1 MTDAIRAGAVDRE
14 TAALSGRD
22 HEQAYLESLL
32 AGTRSSRGGAV
43 MILGEAGSGKTA
55 LLDRC
60 ASTAAGEAR
69 LLRCTGVQSEA
80 ALPYAGLQVLLRG
93 ALDRAANLPDR
104 QLRALR
110 GVIAADDAPA
120 GDRFQ
125 VGAATLGLLD
135 DLAEERPVVVL
146 VDDAHWLDLETVDAL
161 LFTARRLGMGRVAM
175 VFAARDDAAAREGAP
190 GLPVLHLGPLGDTEA
205 AALLADRAPDLHA
218 AVGNRIIGLAQGNP
232 LALVELAGALTAAQ
246 RDGSEPLDAREIA
259 VLPASWRV
267 RRIFDERI
275 RALPA
280 PTRLLLT
287 VAAADDTGDVA
298 LVVAAGER
306 TGATAGDLGPAE
318 AADLVRVSGRR
329 LVFRHP
335 LVRAA
340 AYQGAVLAERTA
352 AHRALAEAAP
362 PGGDMGRRAWHLAAA
377 TVGYDEEV
385 AAELAGSAELFR
397 SRGGRAAVAAAYR
410 RAARLTEDQEARS
423 LRLAAASAAAAEAGQ
438 AELAGTLADE
448 AGPVSSPP
456 TVARLASVRAALE
469 HRQGRAESARLLLVE
484 ATSEVTAHR
493 PAMGAWLLF
502 ESAAMA
508 WDAPDPVAAAH
519 DTRAR
524 SAGLDFGGHPVHRG
538 AAGVLDVLTGD
549 PARAAAAIRE
559 FAGYV
564 VRTRHERGLI
574 DHVRLHGWDMILG
587 EYRTVH
593 DEAVA
598 LELECRTEGAVGVLP
613 RVLLRLARLRLFLGR
628 HRDAYT
634 TAVEGLEIARDTGQ
648 HHLATMLSGV
658 LAVLAALDGEEPGD
672 GVRPGGRLQPGEG
685 IPSGGR
691 LQPGDEV
698 RPGDGP
704 DPAGRPQR
712 HPYPGIPP
720 IPPIPPIPIWLTR
733 AQGLL
738 DLGLGR
744 YERALQ
750 RFAVLTGGPHRH
762 LMVSVHSL
770 PDQVEAAVRI
780 DRAADA
786 GPAAERFT
794 HWARATGTAWAE
806 AVELRC
812 RALLATD
819 DTEAEELYERA
830 LAAHE
835 GDGRPFEEARTR
847 LLYGEWLRRAKRRA
861 AARDAL
867 TTALESFE
875 RMPAAAWADRARTE
889 LRAVGAAPAAPSPSA
904 DLVNRLTAQELRVVR
919 LAATGLSNRDIGARL
934 FLSPRT
940 VGYHL
945 SNAYPK
951 LGVTS
956 RAALGALDLA

>member
-1 MTDAIRAGAVDRE
+1 MTDAVGAGAVDRKPVG
-14 TAALSGRD
+14 LSGRD
-22 HEQAYLESLL
+22 HERQVLDGLL
-32 AGTRSSRGGAV
+32 AGAWESRGGAV
-43 MILGEAGSGKTA
+43 VLIGEAGSGKTA

-60 ASTAAGEAR
+60 AAAADGSR

-80 ALPYAGLQVLLRG
+80 ALPYAGLHMLLRG
-93 ALDRAANLPDR
+93 ALDRAGGLPER

-110 GVIAADDAPA
+110 GAVALDDVPA
-120 GDRFQ
+120 GDRFL

-135 DLAEERPVVVL
+135 ELSEERPVVVL
-146 VDDAHWLDLETVDAL
+146 VDDAQWLDLETVDAL
-161 LFTARRLGMGRVAM
+161 LFAARRLGRGRVAM
-175 VFAARDDAAAREGAP
+175 VFAAHEDSVVFDAAP
-190 GLPVLHLGPLGDTEA
+190 GLPVLHLGPLTDAEG
-205 AALLADRAPDLHA
+205 AALLVGRAPDLRTD
-218 AVGNRIIGLAQGNP
+218 VSSRILGLAQGNP
-232 LALVELAGALTAAQ
+232 LALVELAGALTKAQ

-298 LVVAAGER
+298 LVLAAGER
-306 TGATAGDLGPAE
+306 VGAAAGDLGPAE

-329 LVFRHP
+329 IAFRHP
-335 LVRAA
+335 LARAA
-340 AYQGAVLAERTA
+340 AYRGAVLVERAA

-362 PGGDMGRRAWHLAAA
+362 AAGDMGRRAWHLAVA

-385 AAELAGSAELFR
+385 AAELERSAEQFR

-438 AELAGTLADE
+438 VELAGALADE
-448 AGPVSSPP
+448 VGQVSSPL
-456 TVARLASVRAALE
+456 TLARLASVRAALE
-469 HRQGRAESARLLLVE
+469 HGQGRAESARLLLVD
-484 ATSEVTAHR
+484 AASDVTARH
-493 PAMGAWLLF
+493 PATGAWLLF
-502 ESAAMA
+502 ESAVMA
-508 WDAPDPVAAAH
+508 WDAPDPAAAAR

-524 SAGLDFGGHPVHRG
+524 TAGLDFGGDPVHRG
-538 AAGVLDVLTGD
+538 AAGVLDTLVGD
-549 PARAAAAIRE
+549 AAGGAAAVRE
-559 FAGYV
+559 FAAYV
-564 VRTRHERGLI
+564 VETRKERSLAEQ
-574 DHVRLHGWDMILG
+574 VRLHGWDMLLG

-598 LELECRTEGAVGVLP
+598 LERQCRAEGAVGVLP
-613 RVLLRLARLRLFLGR
+613 RALLRLARLRLFLGR

-634 TAVEGLEIARDTGQ
+634 TAVEGLEIACDTGQ
-648 HHLATMLSGV
+648 RHLATMLSGV
-658 LAVLAALDGEEPGD
+658 LVVLAALQGEEPGGPEGLAGAD
-672 GVRPGGRLQPGEG
+672 GPGGGDRPGG
-685 IPSGGR
+685 GR
-691 LQPGDEV
+691 GT
-698 RPGDGP
+698 
-704 DPAGRPQR
+704 AGRD
-712 HPYPGIPP
+712 PYLGVA
-720 IPPIPPIPIWLTR
+720 PIPIWLAR
-733 AQGLL
+733 AHGLL

-744 YERALQ
+744 YDRALR
-750 RFAVLTGGPHRH
+750 RFAGLTGGPQRH

-770 PDQVEAAVRI
+770 PDQVEAAVRT
-780 DRAADA
+780 DRAAEA
-786 GPAAERFT
+786 GRAADRFT
-794 HWARATGTAWAE
+794 PWARATGTAWAG

-812 RALLATD
+812 RALLAAD
-819 DTEAEELYERA
+819 GAAAEELYERA

-861 AARDAL
+861 AAREEL
-867 TTALESFE
+867 TTALASFE

-889 LRAVGAAPAAPSPSA
+889 LRAAGASPAASA
-904 DLVNRLTAQELRVVR
+904 TGTDLVGRLTAQELRVVR

-951 LGVTS
+951 LGVAS
-956 RAALGALDLA
+956 RAALGALDLG

>member
-1 MTDAIRAGAVDRE
+1 MTDAVLAGA
-14 TAALSGRD
+14 AARRLAGLSGRD
-22 HEQAYLESLL
+22 HERAVLDGLL
-32 AGTRSSRGGAV
+32 AGAGEGRGGAV
-43 MILGEAGSGKTA
+43 VLLGEAGSGKTA
-55 LLDRC
+55 LLDRS
-60 ASTAAGEAR
+60 ASAVAGGVR

-93 ALDRAANLPDR
+93 ELDRVRSLPER
-104 QLRALR
+104 QSRALR
-110 GVIAADDAPA
+110 GAIALDCAPT
-120 GDRFQ
+120 GDRFL

-135 DLAEERPVVVL
+135 ELAEERPVVVL

-161 LFTARRLGMGRVAM
+161 LFAARRLGMGRVAM
-175 VFAARDDAAAREGAP
+175 VFAAHEDAAAFDGAP
-190 GLPVLHLGPLGDTEA
+190 GLPTLHLGPLTDEEG
-205 AALLADRAPDLHA
+205 AALLAGRAPDLHA
-218 AVGNRIIGLAQGNP
+218 AVRSRILGLAQGNP
-232 LALVELAGALTAAQ
+232 LALVELVGALTAAQ

-298 LVVAAGER
+298 LLVAAGER
-306 TGATAGDLGPAE
+306 VGAAAGDLGPAE

-329 LVFRHP
+329 LLFRHP

-340 AYQGAVLAERTA
+340 AYQGAVLVERTA

-362 PGGDMGRRAWHLAAA
+362 TAGDMGRRAWHLAAA
-377 TVGYDEEV
+377 TVGYDEKV
-385 AAELAGSAELFR
+385 AAELERSAELFR
-397 SRGGRAAVAAAYR
+397 SRGGRAAVAAAYQQ
-410 RAARLTEDQEARS
+410 AARLTEDQEVRS

-438 AELAGTLADE
+438 ADLAGALADE
-448 AGPVSSPP
+448 AGPVTSPP
-456 TVARLASVRAALE
+456 AIARLAGVRAALE

-484 ATSEVTAHR
+484 AVSEVTARR

-508 WDAPDPVAAAH
+508 WDAPDPVAAAR

-524 SAGLDFGGHPVHRG
+524 VAGLDFGGHPVHRG
-538 AAGVLDVLTGD
+538 AVGVLDTLAGD
-549 PARAAAAIRE
+549 AVGGAAAIRE

-564 VRTRHERGLI
+564 VRTRHERSLI
-574 DHVRLHGWDMILG
+574 DQVRLHGWDMLLG
-587 EYRTVH
+587 AHGTVH

-598 LELECRTEGAVGVLP
+598 LERQCRAEGAVGVLA

-634 TAVEGLEIARDTGQ
+634 TAVEGLEIACDTGQ
-648 HHLATMLSGV
+648 RHLATMLSGV
-658 LAVLAALDGEEPGD
+658 LAVLAALDGQEPGATEGPAATEAP
-672 GVRPGGRLQPGEG
+672 GV
-685 IPSGGR
+685 
-691 LQPGDEV
+691 
-698 RPGDGP
+698 
-704 DPAGRPQR
+704 A
-712 HPYPGIPP
+712 
-720 IPPIPPIPIWLTR
+720 PIPIWLTR
-733 AQGLL
+733 AQGLY

-744 YERALQ
+744 YDRALQ
-750 RFAVLTGGPHRH
+750 RFAALTGGPHRH

-786 GPAAERFT
+786 GPAAELFAR
-794 HWARATGTAWAE
+794 WAVATGTAWAG

-812 RALLATD
+812 RALLAAD
-819 DTEAEELYERA
+819 DPGAAEFYERA

-861 AARDAL
+861 AAREVL
-867 TTALESFE
+867 TAALESFE
-875 RMPAAAWADRARTE
+875 QIPAAAWADRARTE
-889 LRAVGAAPAAPSPSA
+889 LRAVGAAPAAPAAGA
-904 DLVNRLTAQELRVVR
+904 DLVDRLTAQELRVAR

-956 RAALGALDLA
+956 RAALGALHLG

>member
-1 MTDAIRAGAVDRE
+1 MTETVRAGVDDRGP
-14 TAALSGRD
+14 ADLSGRD
-22 HEQAYLESLL
+22 HERDALDGLL
-32 AGTRSSRGGAV
+32 AGAREGRGGAV
-43 MILGEAGSGKTA
+43 VLIGEAGSGKTA

-60 ASTAAGEAR
+60 ASAVAGGAL

-80 ALPYAGLQVLLRG
+80 ALPYAGLHVLLRG
-93 ALDRAANLPDR
+93 ALDRVRSLPER

-110 GVIAADDAPA
+110 GAVALDDVPA
-120 GDRFQ
+120 GDRFL

-135 DLAEERPVVVL
+135 ELSEERPVVVL
-146 VDDAHWLDLETVDAL
+146 VDDAQWLDLETVDAL
-161 LFTARRLGMGRVAM
+161 LFAARRLGMGRVAM
-175 VFAARDDAAAREGAP
+175 VFAAHEDSVVLDAAP
-190 GLPVLHLGPLGDTEA
+190 GLPVLHLGPLTHAEG
-205 AALLADRAPDLHA
+205 AALLGGRVPDLHA
-218 AVGNRIIGLAQGNP
+218 DVSSRILGLAQGNP

-306 TGATAGDLGPAE
+306 VGAVAGDLGPAE

-335 LVRAA
+335 LARAA
-340 AYQGAVLAERTA
+340 AYQGSVLVERA
-352 AHRALAEAAP
+352 SAHRALAEAAQ
-362 PGGDMGRRAWHLAAA
+362 GAGDMGRRAWHLAAA

-385 AAELAGSAELFR
+385 AAELERSAELFR

-448 AGPVSSPP
+448 VGPVSSPP
-456 TVARLASVRAALE
+456 AAARLASVRAALE

-484 ATSEVTAHR
+484 AASEVTSYC
-493 PAMGAWLLF
+493 PATGAWLLF
-502 ESAAMA
+502 ESATMA
-508 WDAPDPVAAAH
+508 WDAPDPVAAAR
-519 DTRAR
+519 DTRVRTA
-524 SAGLDFGGHPVHRG
+524 ALDFGDDPVHRG
-538 AAGVLDVLTGD
+538 AAGVLDTLAGD
-549 PARAAAAIRE
+549 PVGGAAAIRE

-564 VRTRHERGLI
+564 VRTRHERGLA
-574 DHVRLHGWDMILG
+574 DQVRLHGWDMLLG
-587 EYRTVH
+587 EYGTVH

-598 LELECRTEGAVGVLP
+598 LERECRAEGAVGVLP

-634 TAVEGLEIARDTGQ
+634 TAVEGLEIACDTGQ
-648 HHLATMLSGV
+648 RHLATMLSGV
-658 LAVLAALDGEEPGD
+658 LVVLAALDGEPPREDDGPDGADSWGGGD
-672 GVRPGGRLQPGEG
+672 SGERPGG
-685 IPSGGR
+685 GR
-691 LQPGDEV
+691 GS
-698 RPGDGP
+698 
-704 DPAGRPQR
+704 AGRAGR
-712 HPYPGIPP
+712 DLYPGVA
-720 IPPIPPIPIWLTR
+720 PIPIWLTR

-744 YERALQ
+744 YDRALQ

-770 PDQVEAAVRI
+770 PDQVEAAVRT

-786 GPAAERFT
+786 GRAAERFT
-794 HWARATGTAWAE
+794 RWAGVTGTAWAG

-812 RALLATD
+812 RALLAAD
-819 DTEAEELYERA
+819 DAGAEEWYERA

-847 LLYGEWLRRAKRRA
+847 LLYGEWLRRARRRA

-889 LRAVGAAPAAPSPSA
+889 LRAAGATPAAPAAGA
-904 DLVNRLTAQELRVVR
+904 DLVGRLTAQELRVVR

-956 RAALGALDLA
+956 RAALGALDLG

>member
-1 MTDAIRAGAVDRE
+1 MTDAVWAGAVDRRP
-14 TAALSGRD
+14 AGLSGRD
-22 HEQAYLESLL
+22 HERDVLDGLL
-32 AGTRSSRGGAV
+32 AGAREGRGGAV
-43 MILGEAGSGKTA
+43 VLLGEAGSGKTA

-60 ASTAAGEAR
+60 ASAAADDAL

-93 ALDRAANLPDR
+93 TLDRVRSLPER
-104 QLRALR
+104 QSLALR
-110 GVIAADDAPA
+110 GAIAPDDAPA
-120 GDRFQ
+120 GDRFR

-135 DLAEERPVVVL
+135 ELAEERPVVAL

-161 LFTARRLGMGRVAM
+161 LFAARRLGVGRVAV
-175 VFAARDDAAAREGAP
+175 VFAAQEDSAAFDGAP
-190 GLPVLHLGPLGDTEA
+190 GLPTLRLGPLTDAEGT
-205 AALLADRAPDLHA
+205 ALLAARAPDLHSS
-218 AVGNRIIGLAQGNP
+218 VSSRVLGLGRGNP
-232 LALVELAGALTAAQ
+232 LALVELVEALTAAQ
-246 RDGSEPLDAREIA
+246 RSGSEQLDAREIA

-306 TGATAGDLGPAE
+306 VGAAAGDLGPAE
-318 AADLVRVSGRR
+318 AAGLVSVSGRR
-329 LVFRHP
+329 LLFRHP
-335 LVRAA
+335 LARAA
-340 AYQGAVLAERTA
+340 AYQGAVLVERTA

-362 PGGDMGRRAWHLAAA
+362 VAGDMGRRAWHLAAA

-385 AAELAGSAELFR
+385 AAELERSAELFR

-410 RAARLTEDQEARS
+410 RSARLTEDQEARS
-423 LRLAAASAAAAEAGQ
+423 VRLTAAAAAAAEAGQ
-438 AELAGTLADE
+438 VELAGTLADE
-448 AGPVSSPP
+448 AAPMGGPSA
-456 TVARLASVRAALE
+456 VARLASVRAALE
-469 HRQGRAESARLLLVE
+469 HGQGRAESARLLLVD
-484 ATSEVTAHR
+484 AVSEVTADR
-493 PAMGAWLLF
+493 PATGAWLLF

-508 WDAPDPVAAAH
+508 WDAPDPVAAAR
-519 DTRAR
+519 DTRER
-524 SAGLDFGGHPVHRG
+524 TAGLDFGGHPVHRG
-538 AAGVLDVLTGD
+538 AAGVLDTLAGD
-549 PARAAAAIRE
+549 PEGGAAAVRE
-559 FAGYV
+559 FAAYV
-564 VRTRHERGLI
+564 VRTRHERSLTEQ
-574 DHVRLHGWDMILG
+574 VRLHGWDMLLG

-598 LELECRTEGAVGVLP
+598 LERECRAEGAVGVLP

-634 TAVEGLEIARDTGQ
+634 TAVEGLEIACDTGQ
-648 HHLATMLSGV
+648 RHLATMLSGV
-658 LAVLAALDGEEPGD
+658 LAVLAALEGEEP
-672 GVRPGGRLQPGEG
+672 PGPAGPPG
-685 IPSGGR
+685 
-691 LQPGDEV
+691 LPG
-698 RPGDGP
+698 PAGADGP
-704 DPAGRPQR
+704 DVGGRPDGGRRSAGRPGPD
-712 HPYPGIPP
+712 PYPDVA
-720 IPPIPPIPIWLTR
+720 PIPIWLAR
-733 AQGLL
+733 AQGLF
-738 DLGLGR
+738 DLCLGR
-744 YERALQ
+744 YDRALH
-750 RFAVLTGGPHRH
+750 RFADLTGGPHRH

-786 GPAAERFT
+786 GRAAERFA
-794 HWARATGTAWAE
+794 HWAGATGTAWAA

-812 RALLATD
+812 RALLAADATGAQ
-819 DTEAEELYERA
+819 EYYERA

-861 AARDAL
+861 AAREAL
-867 TTALESFE
+867 TAALESFE

-889 LRAVGAAPAAPSPSA
+889 LRAAGATPAAPAAGA
-904 DLVNRLTAQELRVVR
+904 DLVGRLTAQELRVAR

-956 RAALGALDLA
+956 RAALGALDLG

>member
-1 MTDAIRAGAVDRE
+1 MTDAALAGAADWGP
-14 TAALSGRD
+14 AGLSGRD
-22 HEQAYLESLL
+22 REREVLDGLL
-32 AGTRSSRGGAV
+32 TGAREHRGGAV
-43 MILGEAGSGKTA
+43 VLLGEAGSGKTA

-60 ASTAAGEAR
+60 ASAAAGGAR

-93 ALDRAANLPDR
+93 ALDRVRSLPER
-104 QLRALR
+104 RLRALR
-110 GVIAADDAPA
+110 GAIALDDAPA
-120 GDRFQ
+120 GDRFL

-135 DLAEERPVVVL
+135 ELAEERPVVVL

-161 LFTARRLGMGRVAM
+161 LFAARRLGRGRVAM
-175 VFAARDDAAAREGAP
+175 VFAAHEDSAAFDGAP
-190 GLPVLHLGPLGDTEA
+190 GLPTLHLGPLTDDEG
-205 AALLADRAPDLHA
+205 AALLAGRAPDLHA
-218 AVGNRIIGLAQGNP
+218 TVSSRILGLARGNP
-232 LALVELAGALTAAQ
+232 LALIELAGALTAAQ

-298 LVVAAGER
+298 LLVAAGER
-306 TGATAGDLGPAE
+306 VGAAAGDLGPAE

-335 LVRAA
+335 LARAA
-340 AYQGAVLAERTA
+340 AYQGAVLVERTA

-362 PGGDMGRRAWHLAAA
+362 AAGDMGRRAWHLAAA

-385 AAELAGSAELFR
+385 AAELERSAELFR

-438 AELAGTLADE
+438 AGLAGTLADE
-448 AGPVSSPP
+448 AGPVSSPSA
-456 TVARLASVRAALE
+456 VARLASVRAALE
-469 HRQGRAESARLLLVE
+469 HGQGRAESARLLLVE
-484 ATSEVTAHR
+484 AISEVTAHR
-493 PAMGAWLLF
+493 PATGAWLLF

-508 WDAPDPVAAAH
+508 WDAPDPVAAAR

-524 SAGLDFGGHPVHRG
+524 VAGLDFGEHPVHRG
-538 AAGVLDVLTGD
+538 AAGVLDTMAGD
-549 PARAAAAIRE
+549 PAGGAAAIRE

-564 VRTRHERGLI
+564 VRTRRERSLT
-574 DHVRLHGWDMILG
+574 DQVRLHGWDMLLG

-593 DEAVA
+593 EEAVA
-598 LELECRTEGAVGVLP
+598 LEQECRAEGAVGVLP

-634 TAVEGLEIARDTGQ
+634 TAVEGLEIACDTGQ
-648 HHLATMLSGV
+648 RHLAAMFHGV
-658 LAVLAALDGEEPGD
+658 LVVLAALDGEEPG
-672 GVRPGGRLQPGEG
+672 GMAGPGGTAGPG
-685 IPSGGR
+685 SGDRQG
-691 LQPGDEV
+691 
-698 RPGDGP
+698 
-704 DPAGRPQR
+704 PAGRTGR
-712 HPYPGIPP
+712 YLSPGVPP
-720 IPPIPPIPIWLTR
+720 FPVWLTR

-744 YERALQ
+744 YDRALQ

-786 GPAAERFT
+786 GAAAERFT
-794 HWARATGTAWAE
+794 HWAGATGTAWAG

-812 RALLATD
+812 RALLAAD
-819 DTEAEELYERA
+819 NARAEELYARA

-861 AARDAL
+861 AAREAL
-867 TTALESFE
+867 TVALESFE

-889 LRAVGAAPAAPSPSA
+889 LRAVGAAPATPAAAA
-904 DLVNRLTAQELRVVR
+904 DIVDRLTAQELRVVR

-956 RAALGALDLA
+956 RAALGALNLG

>member
-1 MTDAIRAGAVDRE
+1 MTEAVQTRAADRGP
-14 TAALSGRD
+14 AGLSGRH
-22 HEQAYLESLL
+22 HEREVLDGLL
-32 AGTRSSRGGAV
+32 KGAWQSRGGAV
-43 MILGEAGSGKTA
+43 VLTGEAGSGKTA

-60 ASTAAGEAR
+60 ASAGADGVR
-69 LLRCTGVQSEA
+69 LLRCTGVHSEA

-93 ALDRAANLPDR
+93 ALDRARSLPER
-104 QLRALR
+104 QLTALR
-110 GVIAADDAPA
+110 GAIAPDDVPA
-120 GDRFQ
+120 GDRFL

-135 DLAEERPVVVL
+135 ELAEERPVVVL

-161 LFTARRLGMGRVAM
+161 LFAARRLGMGRVAM
-175 VFAARDDAAAREGAP
+175 VFAAHEDSAVFDGAP
-190 GLPVLHLGPLGDTEA
+190 GLPMLHLGPLTDEEG

-218 AVGNRIIGLAQGNP
+218 TVSSRILGLAQGNP

-298 LVVAAGER
+298 LVMAAGER
-306 TGATAGDLGPAE
+306 VGALAGDLGPAE

-340 AYQGAVLAERTA
+340 AYQGAVLAERTT
-352 AHRALAEAAP
+352 AHRALADVAPAA
-362 PGGDMGRRAWHLAAA
+362 GDMGRRAWHLAAA
-377 TVGYDEEV
+377 TVGYDEAV
-385 AAELAGSAELFR
+385 AAELERSAELFR

-410 RAARLTEDQEARS
+410 RAAQLTEDQDARA
-423 LRLAAASAAAAEAGQ
+423 LRLAAAAAAAAEAGQ

-448 AGPVSSPP
+448 AGPVSSPSAI
-456 TVARLASVRAALE
+456 ARLASVRAALE
-469 HRQGRAESARLLLVE
+469 HGRGRAESARLLLVE
-484 ATSEVTAHR
+484 ATAEVTAHR

-508 WDAPDPVAAAH
+508 WDAPDPVAAAR

-524 SAGLDFGGHPVHRG
+524 VAGLGFGEHPVQRG
-538 AAGVLDVLTGD
+538 AAGVLATLTGD
-549 PARAAAAIRE
+549 LAGGAAPIRE
-559 FAGYV
+559 FAEYV
-564 VRTRHERGLI
+564 VRTRQERSLT
-574 DHVRLHGWDMILG
+574 DQVRLHGWDMLLG

-598 LELECRTEGAVGVLP
+598 LERECRAEGAVGVLP

-648 HHLATMLSGV
+648 SHLATMLSGV
-658 LAVLAALDGEEPGD
+658 LAVLAALDGEEPG
-672 GVRPGGRLQPGEG
+672 GTGGRERRD
-685 IPSGGR
+685 GG
-691 LQPGDEV
+691 
-698 RPGDGP
+698 
-704 DPAGRPQR
+704 DPQGSAGRAGR
-712 HPYPGIPP
+712 YLCPGVAPSP
-720 IPPIPPIPIWLTR
+720 FWLTR
-733 AQGLL
+733 AQGLF
-738 DLGLGR
+738 DLGVGR

-780 DRAADA
+780 DRATDA

-794 HWARATGTAWAE
+794 RWTDATGTAWAR

-812 RALLATD
+812 RALLAAD
-819 DTEAEELYERA
+819 DAAGEFYERA
-830 LAAHE
+830 LAAHA

-847 LLYGEWLRRAKRRA
+847 LLYGEWLRRAKRRSD
-861 AARDAL
+861 AREAL
-867 TTALESFE
+867 TVALESFE
-875 RMPAAAWADRARTE
+875 RMSAAAWADRARAE
-889 LRAVGAAPAAPSPSA
+889 LRAVGATPSAPAADT
-904 DLVNRLTAQELRVVR
+904 DLAGRLTAQELRVVR

-956 RAALGALDLA
+956 RAALGALSLA

>member
-1 MTDAIRAGAVDRE
+1 MTDEVRAGAADRGP
-14 TAALSGRD
+14 AGLSGRN
-22 HEQAYLESLL
+22 HEREVLEGLL
-32 AGTRSSRGGAV
+32 RGARESRGGAV
-43 MILGEAGSGKTA
+43 VLLGEAGSGKTA
-55 LLDRC
+55 LLDLC
-60 ASTAAGEAR
+60 ASAAAGGAR

-93 ALDRAANLPDR
+93 ALDRIRSLPER
-104 QLRALR
+104 QSTALR
-110 GVIAADDAPA
+110 GAIASDDVPA
-120 GDRFQ
+120 GDRFL

-135 DLAEERPVVVL
+135 ELAEERPVVVL
-146 VDDAHWLDLETVDAL
+146 VDDAHWLDLETLDAL
-161 LFTARRLGMGRVAM
+161 LFAARRLGMGRVAM
-175 VFAARDDAAAREGAP
+175 VVAAHEDAAAFDGAP
-190 GLPVLHLGPLGDTEA
+190 GLPMLHLGPLTDEEG
-205 AALLADRAPDLHA
+205 AALLIGRAPDLHA
-218 AVGNRIIGLAQGNP
+218 AVSSRILGLAQGNP
-232 LALVELAGALTAAQ
+232 LALVELVGALTAAQ
-246 RDGSEPLDAREIA
+246 RDGSEPLDAQEIA

-267 RRIFDERI
+267 RRIFDEQI
-275 RALPA
+275 RSLPA

-298 LVVAAGER
+298 LLVAAGER
-306 TGATAGDLGPAE
+306 VGAAAGDLGPAE
-318 AADLVRVSGRR
+318 AVDLVRVSGRR

-340 AYQGAVLAERTA
+340 AYQGALLVERTA
-352 AHRALAEAAP
+352 AHRALAEAVSAA
-362 PGGDMGRRAWHLAAA
+362 GDTGRRAWHLAAA

-385 AAELAGSAELFR
+385 AAELERSAELFR

-423 LRLAAASAAAAEAGQ
+423 LRLAAAAAAAAEAGQ
-438 AELAGTLADE
+438 VELAVALADE

-456 TVARLASVRAALE
+456 AVARLAGVRAALE
-469 HRQGRAESARLLLVE
+469 HGQGRAESARLLLVE
-484 ATSEVTAHR
+484 ATAEVTAHR

-508 WDAPDPVAAAH
+508 WDAPDPVAAAR

-524 SAGLDFGGHPVHRG
+524 AAGLDFGGHPVRRG
-538 AAGVLDVLTGD
+538 AAGVLDTLEGD
-549 PARAAAAIRE
+549 LVGGAAAIRE
-559 FAGYV
+559 FAEYV
-564 VRTRHERGLI
+564 VRTRQERSLT
-574 DHVRLHGWDMILG
+574 DQVRLHGWDMLLG
-587 EYRTVH
+587 EYRAVH

-598 LELECRTEGAVGVLP
+598 LERECRAEGAAGVLP

-634 TAVEGLEIARDTGQ
+634 TAVEGLEIACDTGQ
-648 HHLATMLSGV
+648 RHLATMLSGV
-658 LAVLAALDGEEPGD
+658 LVVLAALDGEEPGGTEGQEGAD
-672 GVRPGGRLQPGEG
+672 GPGGGGRPGGGQG
-685 IPSGGR
+685 S
-691 LQPGDEV
+691 
-698 RPGDGP
+698 
-704 DPAGRPQR
+704 AGRAGRDPR
-712 HPYPGIPP
+712 SGVAPNPF
-720 IPPIPPIPIWLTR
+720 WLTR
-733 AQGLL
+733 AQGLF

-744 YERALQ
+744 YDRALQ
-750 RFAVLTGGPHRH
+750 RFAALTGGPHRH

-770 PDQVEAAVRI
+770 PDQVEAAMRI
-780 DRAADA
+780 ERAIDA
-786 GPAAERFT
+786 GPAAERFAR
-794 HWARATGTAWAE
+794 WAGATGAAWAG

-812 RALLATD
+812 RALLAAD
-819 DTEAEELYERA
+819 DAGAEEFYERA

-861 AARDAL
+861 AAREAL
-867 TTALESFE
+867 AVALESFE

-889 LRAVGAAPAAPSPSA
+889 LRAVGAAPAAPAAGA
-904 DLVNRLTAQELRVVR
+904 DLAGRLTAQELRVVR

-956 RAALGALDLA
+956 RAALGALDLG

>member
-1 MTDAIRAGAVDRE
+1 MTDALQTGADDRE
-14 TAALSGRD
+14 PSGLSGRD
-22 HEQAYLESLL
+22 HEREFLDGLL
-32 AGTRSSRGGAV
+32 AGAREGRGGAV
-43 MILGEAGSGKTA
+43 MLLGEAGSGKTA

-60 ASTAAGEAR
+60 AAAASGRAR

-93 ALDRAANLPDR
+93 TLDRVGSLPER
-104 QLRALR
+104 RLRALR
-110 GVIAADDAPA
+110 GVIAPDDAPA
-120 GDRFQ
+120 GDRFL

-135 DLAEERPVVVL
+135 ELAEERPVVVL

-161 LFTARRLGMGRVAM
+161 LFAARRLGMGRVAM
-175 VFAARDDAAAREGAP
+175 VFAAREESAIRDGAP
-190 GLPVLHLGPLGDTEA
+190 GLPVLRLGPLSDPDA
-205 AALLADRAPDLHA
+205 AALLACRAPDLQT
-218 AVGNRIIGLAQGNP
+218 AVSSRIIGLAQGNP
-232 LALVELAGALTAAQ
+232 LALVELAGAMTAAQ

-298 LVVAAGER
+298 LVMAAGER
-306 TGATAGDLGPAE
+306 VGVTAGDLGPAE

-329 LVFRHP
+329 VVFRHP

-362 PGGDMGRRAWHLAAA
+362 TGGDMGRRAWHLAAA

-385 AAELAGSAELFR
+385 AAELERSAELFR

-410 RAARLTEDQEARS
+410 RAARLTEDPEARS
-423 LRLAAASAAAAEAGQ
+423 LRLAAAAAAAAEAGQ
-438 AELAGTLADE
+438 ADLARSLADE

-456 TVARLASVRAALE
+456 AVARLASVRAALE

-484 ATSEVTAHR
+484 AVSDVTAHR

-508 WDAPDPVAAAH
+508 WDAPDPVAAAR

-524 SAGLDFGGHPVHRG
+524 VAGLDFAGHPVHRG
-538 AAGVLDVLTGD
+538 AAGVLDTLAGD
-549 PARAAAAIRE
+549 PVSGAAAIRD

-574 DHVRLHGWDMILG
+574 DQVRLHGWDMLLG

-598 LELECRTEGAVGVLP
+598 LERECRTEGAVGVLP

-634 TAVEGLEIARDTGQ
+634 TAVEGLEIACDTGQ

-658 LAVLAALDGEEPGD
+658 LTVLAALDGEEPDAGPRPAARTGGD
-672 GVRPGGRLQPGEG
+672 PCSGV
-685 IPSGGR
+685 
-691 LQPGDEV
+691 
-698 RPGDGP
+698 
-704 DPAGRPQR
+704 A
-712 HPYPGIPP
+712 
-720 IPPIPPIPIWLTR
+720 PIPIWLIR

-744 YERALQ
+744 YDRALQ

-770 PDQVEAAVRI
+770 PDEVEAAVRT
-780 DRAADA
+780 DRATDA
-786 GPAAERFT
+786 GAAADRFAR
-794 HWARATGTAWAE
+794 WAGATGTAWAE
-806 AVELRC
+806 AVDLRC
-812 RALLATD
+812 RALLAAD
-819 DTEAEELYERA
+819 DATAEELYERA
-830 LAAHE
+830 LAVHQ

-861 AARDAL
+861 AAREAL

-875 RMPAAAWADRARTE
+875 RMPAAMWAERARTE
-889 LRAVGAAPAAPSPSA
+889 LRAVGAAPAAPAARA
-904 DLVNRLTAQELRVVR
+904 DLVGRLTAQELRVVR

>member
-1 MTDAIRAGAVDRE
+1 MGDAN
-14 TAALSGRD
+14 LSGR
-22 HEQAYLESLL
+22 ERERGFLAELL
-32 AGTRSSRGGAV
+32 ARAADCRGGAV
-43 MILGEAGSGKTA
+43 VLRGEAGSGKTA
-55 LLDRC
+55 LLEHVAERADGV
-60 ASTAAGEAR
+60 T
-69 LLRCTGVQSEA
+69 LLRCSGVESEA
-80 ALPYAGLQVLLRG
+80 ALPYAGLQVLLSGTLERARG
-93 ALDRAANLPDR
+93 LPER

-110 GVIAADDAPA
+110 GVIELDGAPG
-120 GDRFQ
+120 GDPFLM
-125 VGAATLGLLD
+125 GAATLGLLGE
-135 DLAEERPVVVL
+135 LAEERPVVVL

-161 LFTARRLGMGRVAM
+161 LFAARRLGVGRVAM
-175 VFAARDDAAAREGAP
+175 VFAAREGSAAFDGAP
-190 GLPVLHLGPLGDTEA
+190 GLPVLDLGPLTDEEG
-205 AALLADRAPDLHA
+205 AALLAGRAPDLDA
-218 AVGNRIIGLAQGNP
+218 AVSSRIRGLAQGNP

-267 RRIFDERI
+267 RRIFDQRI

-280 PTRLLLT
+280 PTRRLLT

-306 TGATAGDLGPAE
+306 TGAEAGDLGPAE

-362 PGGDMGRRAWHLAAA
+362 AGGDMGRRAWHLAAA

-385 AAELAGSAELFR
+385 AAELERSAELFR

-410 RAARLTEDQEARS
+410 RAARLTEDPEARS
-423 LRLAAASAAAAEAGQ
+423 LRLAAAAAAAAEAGQ
-438 AELAGTLADE
+438 VELAGTLADE
-448 AGPVSSPP
+448 AGPVRSPQA
-456 TVARLASVRAALE
+456 VARLASVRAALE
-469 HRQGRAESARLLLVE
+469 HSRGRAESARLLLVE
-484 ATSEVTAHR
+484 ATREVTAHR
-493 PAMGAWLLF
+493 PATGAWLLF
-502 ESAAMA
+502 EAAAMA
-508 WDAPDPVAAAH
+508 WDAPDPVAAAR

-524 SAGLDFGGHPVHRG
+524 LAGLDFGDCPVHRG
-538 AAGVLDVLTGD
+538 ASGVLDTLAGD
-549 PARAAAAIRE
+549 AVGGAAAIRE

-564 VRTRHERGLI
+564 VRTRHERILA
-574 DHVRLHGWDMILG
+574 DQVRLHGWDMLLG

-598 LELECRTEGAVGVLP
+598 LEQECRAEGAVGVLP

-648 HHLATMLSGV
+648 RHLASMLTGV
-658 LAVLAALDGEEPGD
+658 LSALAALDGDEAGVAEPCGAAE
-672 GVRPGGRLQPGEG
+672 QPGRAGGELC
-685 IPSGGR
+685 SGVA
-691 LQPGDEV
+691 P
-698 RPGDGP
+698 
-704 DPAGRPQR
+704 
-712 HPYPGIPP
+712 HPL
-720 IPPIPPIPIWLTR
+720 WVTR
-733 AQGLL
+733 SRGLL
-738 DLGLGR
+738 ELGLGR
-744 YERALQ
+744 YEAALQ
-750 RFAVLTGGPHRH
+750 QFAVLTAGPFRH

-770 PDQVEAAVRI
+770 PDQVEAAVRLG
-780 DRAADA
+780 RAADVGA
-786 GPAAERFT
+786 QAEWFAR
-794 HWARATGTAWAE
+794 WARATGTPWAA

-812 RALLATD
+812 RALLACD
-819 DTEAEELYERA
+819 GAAEEWYARA

-835 GDGRPFEEARTR
+835 QDGRPFEEARTR
-847 LLYGEWLRRAKRRA
+847 LLYGEWLRRAKRRG
-861 AARDAL
+861 AAREAL
-867 TTALESFE
+867 TVALDAFE
-875 RMPAAAWADRARTE
+875 RTQARAWADRARTE
-889 LRAVGAAPAAPSPSA
+889 LRALGAAPAPSA
-904 DLVNRLTAQELRVVR
+904 GGPDLAGRLTAQELRVVR

-956 RAALGALDLA
+956 RAALGALDLG